1 MLKATGIVRPVDQ
14 LGRVVLPKSLRRML
28 GLDPDTDVEI
38 YVDGESI
45 ILQKYVPFGKG
56 KGYQSGRA
64 KGNQGNHRGTRLGAG
79 ARGWGSG
86 LLQARPLGVGGG
98 R

>member
-28 GLDPDTDVEI
+28 GLDPNTDVEI

-45 ILQKYVPFGKG
+45 VLQKYLPGCVFCGD
-56 KGYQSGRA
+56 
-64 KGNQGNHRGTRLGAG
+64 HD
-79 ARGWGSG
+79 G
-86 LLQARPLGVGGG
+86 LTLFKEKLVCPACTESIKQAATPHLHV
-98 R
+98 